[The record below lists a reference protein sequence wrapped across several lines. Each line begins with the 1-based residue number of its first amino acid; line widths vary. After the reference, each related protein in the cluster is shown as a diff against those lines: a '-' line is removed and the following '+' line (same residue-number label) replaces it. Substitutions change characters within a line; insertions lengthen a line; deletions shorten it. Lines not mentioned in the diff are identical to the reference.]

1 MHATSI
7 DTHSTD
13 THPQHHSCLSTSNP
27 SLPALRATNMHSTSV
42 VHLPNLG
49 TTHPSLSTPG
59 AYFTS
64 PPYTTFFNTFGH
76 PSHAIYPRQKMLLWK
91 FYRMA
96 WTAHANADAPA
107 PSWVVHPAR
116 ITLLHPRLAQLTPVM
131 VQALGKQKDPSTR
144 FKGKTISCQPHQSF
158 PSSDPP
164 ARGRPRP
171 HANGCM

>member
-1 MHATSI
+1 MFTHTSHPSSTLTLRYLNMYNMHATSTDSLAVYTHITPSLHPDIMLSQHVQYNMHATSI

-107 PSWVVHPAR
+107 P
-116 ITLLHPRLAQLTPVM
+116 
-131 VQALGKQKDPSTR
+131 
-144 FKGKTISCQPHQSF
+144 
-158 PSSDPP
+158 
-164 ARGRPRP
+164 
-171 HANGCM
+171 